1 LIWCSLPCLCMFHF
15 DMVFLTVFVYVSL
28 WYGVPYRVCVRLTL
42 IWCSLPCLCMFDF
55 DMVFLTVFVYVW
67 LWYGVPYRVCVCL
80 TLIWCSL
87 PCLCMFDFD
96 MVSLPCLFVTIFV
109 SLQHFTKTVTDV
121 TFRIDGECLCNCAIK
136 SARWQHPAMRHWARF
151 AVLSTTCFTGFTSC
165 LCFILGLRLNTDR
178 CWFSI

>member
-1 LIWCSLPCLCMFHF
+1 MHWQLEQDDKDGWYLRSTHSGLCICT
-15 DMVFLTVFVYVSL
+15 DSYSRTTRTVDTCTQLTVDCVNDCHYVVRSTPSDGQL
-28 WYGVPYRVCVRLTL
+28 WSVAMWYNCV
-42 IWCSLPCLCMFDF
+42 F
-55 DMVFLTVFVYVW
+55 
-67 LWYGVPYRVCVCL
+67 CVCL